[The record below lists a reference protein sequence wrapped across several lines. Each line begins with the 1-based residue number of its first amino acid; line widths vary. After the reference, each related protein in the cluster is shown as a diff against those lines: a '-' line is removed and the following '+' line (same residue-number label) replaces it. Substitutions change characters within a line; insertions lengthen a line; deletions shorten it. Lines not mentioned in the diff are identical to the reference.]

1 MTAKKH
7 EPEYLV
13 LAGIDADDKPRAARF
28 PGSENGAVRKAAEL
42 MGLRV
47 GRASGEAAIKLVR
60 KLPEGRIFAT
70 GKALAPLV
78 KPALY
83 DELLKTVH
91 LHDVGGNAKP
101 ADGAAK
107 AGSETRAHT
116 SPGETGNANAKTAK
130 AEVPGMTELLNGIGV
145 GSVVLCPYLDEN
157 PQPMW
162 SECIVTAISKDGK
175 TLTLRFRDYAN
186 YDPFTAPRMAVTLL
200 PPEEQSVTGGKRL
213 S

>member
-1 MTAKKH
+1 MTTKKY

-28 PGSENGAVRKAAEL
+28 PESEAAAVRKAAEL
-42 MGLRV
+42 MGLKF
-47 GRASGEAAIKLVR
+47 GRASGEAAIKLAR

-78 KPALY
+78 KAALY
-83 DELLKTVH
+83 DELVKTVQ

-101 ADGAAK
+101 GTGNDKAAQ
-107 AGSETRAHT
+107 SETPAL
-116 SPGETGNANAKTAK
+116 
-130 AEVPGMTELLNGIGV
+130 TELLNGIAV
-145 GSVVLCPYLDEN
+145 GSVVLCPYLEEN
-157 PQPMW
+157 PQPYWM
-162 SECIVTAISKDGK
+162 ECIVTSISKDGK

-200 PPEEQSVTGGKRL
+200 PPEEKSVIGGKRL